1 MKEIR
6 KKAPK
11 SQAVE
16 EPASVKAVSDRLRG
30 LIGPP
35 GSGEGAAKGMPL
47 IVYAVAAGLLLV
59 VLAAVGWWLYQR
71 QDLQALRL
79 EEKGLQSLAR
89 ADAGSTEAAKEA
101 AGAFER
107 IVGGYSWTGSAE
119 RAAYY
124 LAGLKART
132 GEADKAVELYQ
143 GIIRKS
149 GGKGDIA
156 PLAQLGLGY
165 VLVSKGRMEE
175 AAAAFESAGKDPRGI
190 PDMALFEAARIRQ
203 GRGERE
209 KALEGYKKIEA
220 EYPQSAMIQA
230 ARQRIAALGGP
241 IAETKEKKPAAPAEK
256 N

>member
-11 SQAVE
+11 VQAVE
-16 EPASVKAVSDRLRG
+16 EPASAKAVSDRLRG
-30 LIGPP
+30 LVGTS
-35 GSGEGAAKGMPL
+35 GSGEGAAKWMPL
-47 IVYAVAAGLLLV
+47 IVYAVAAGLLLI

-71 QDLQALRL
+71 QDFQALRL

-89 ADAGSTEAAKEA
+89 RRRFHRGREGSGRRVRADRRRLQLDRKLGAGRLLPGGSQ
-101 AGAFER
+101 GANRRSGQSGRALPGNHPE
-107 IVGGYSWTGSAE
+107 VGGKEISPPVPA
-119 RAAYY
+119 RV
-124 LAGLKART
+124 GLRPRF
-132 GEADKAVELYQ
+132 Q
-143 GIIRKS
+143 
-149 GGKGDIA
+149 
-156 PLAQLGLGY
+156 
-165 VLVSKGRMEE
+165 GRMDE
-175 AAAAFESAGKDPRGI
+175 AIAAFESAGKDPRGI

-230 ARQRIAALGGP
+230 ARQRIVALGGS
-241 IAETKEKKPAAPAEK
+241 IAETKEKKPSAPAEK

>member
-11 SQAVE
+11 VQSAE
-16 EPASVKAVSDRLRG
+16 EPASVKAVSDKLRALVG
-30 LIGPP
+30 TS
-35 GSGEGAAKGMPL
+35 GSGEGAAKGVPL

-59 VLAAVGWWLYQR
+59 VLAGVGWWLYQR
-71 QDLQALRL
+71 QSAQALRI

-101 AGAFER
+101 AEAFEQ
-107 IVGGYSWTGSAE
+107 IVGGYGWTASAD

-132 GEADKAVELYQ
+132 GEADRAIDLYQ

-149 GGKGDIA
+149 AGKGDLA

-165 VLVSKGRMEE
+165 ALVSKGRMDE
-175 AAAAFESAGKDPRGI
+175 AIAAFESAGKDPRGI

-209 KALEGYKKIEA
+209 KALEGYRKIEA

-230 ARQRIAALGGP
+230 VRQRIIALGGSV
-241 IAETKEKKPAAPAEK
+241 AETKEKKPSAGSEK

>member
-6 KKAPK
+6 KKAAK
-11 SQAVE
+11 VQAVE
-16 EPASVKAVSDRLRG
+16 EPASVRAVSDRLRG
-30 LIGPP
+30 LIDTS
-35 GSGEGAAKGMPL
+35 GSGEGGAKGMPFV
-47 IVYAVAAGLLLV
+47 VYAVAAGLLLV
-59 VLAAVGWWLYQR
+59 VLAGVGWWLYQR
-71 QDLQALRL
+71 QNFQALRL

-101 AGAFER
+101 AGAFEQ
-107 IVGGYSWTGSAE
+107 IVGGYSWTGSAD

-132 GEADKAVELYQ
+132 GEADKAIDLYQ

-149 GGKGDIA
+149 GGKGDLA

-165 VLVSKGRMEE
+165 ALVSKGRMDE
-175 AAAAFESAGKDPRGI
+175 AITAFETAGKDARGI

-203 GRGERE
+203 GKGEKE
-209 KALEGYKKIEA
+209 KALEGYRKIEA
-220 EYPQSAMIQA
+220 EYPQSAVIQGV
-230 ARQRIAALGGP
+230 RQRIIALGGS
-241 IAETKEKKPAAPAEK
+241 IADTREKKPAAGAES